1 MGRSRSDF
9 GARHFVM
16 ISRWFPLQS
25 FFVLAIIVVISAVAA
40 PRVARAAPYESKAT
54 SALLVDVDSGTIL
67 YSKAE
72 DKPFQPAA
80 MAKMMTMAV
89 VFDAIRAGKI
99 HLEDEFPVS
108 EYAWRTGGAPS
119 GSATMFAKLKSSIAV
134 SDLLRGAIVQAG
146 NDACIILAEGIAGSE
161 GGFVDMMNRKAK
173 EMGLT
178 GSFFTNVS
186 GLPDSAQKVTAE
198 DLYKIADY
206 LIRTYP
212 DLYKIYSEPEFT
224 WNKIYQRN
232 RNPLLSAG
240 VGADGLSTGFTK
252 ESGYGLTASAVRD
265 GYRMILVI
273 SGLETDKERAE
284 EARKLL
290 DWGNTA
296 FERLRFFDRGEAVGE
311 ARVYGGSTG
320 SVGLATQE
328 PLDILLM
335 RGNRDRIRARI
346 VYTGPLLAPV
356 EQGRQVGVVRVWVGD
371 AQILEKPLF
380 TTAAIAKGSMDQ
392 RALDAVQQLL
402 IGWLPQW
409 KL

>member
-1 MGRSRSDF
+1 MSLHRPSLRF
-9 GARHFVM
+9 LLVPAILMALVA
-16 ISRWFPLQS
+16 
-25 FFVLAIIVVISAVAA
+25 VLL
-40 PRVARAAPYESKAT
+40 PRTAFAAPYEGKAT

-67 YSKAE
+67 YSKGPDA
-72 DKPFQPAA
+72 PFQPAA

-89 VFDAIRAGKI
+89 VFDAIHAGKI
-99 HLEDEFPVS
+99 HLEDSFPVS

-119 GSATMFAKLKSSIAV
+119 GSATMFAKLNSSIAV

-161 GGFVDMMNRKAK
+161 GSFVDMMNRKAK
-173 EMGLT
+173 EIGLT
-178 GSFFTNVS
+178 GSQFTNVS
-186 GLPDSAQKVTAE
+186 GLPDPEQKVTAR

-212 DLYKIYSEPEFT
+212 DLYKIYSEPDFS

-232 RNPLLSAG
+232 RNPLLAAG
-240 VGADGLSTGFTK
+240 LGADGLSTGFTK

-265 GYRMILVI
+265 GHRMIVVV
-273 SGLETDKERAE
+273 SGLASDKERAE

-296 FERLRFFDRGEAVGE
+296 FERLRFFDRGEAVGD
-311 ARVYGGSTG
+311 ARVYGGATG
-320 SVGLATQE
+320 SVGLATRE

-356 EQGRQVGVVRVWVGD
+356 QQGTEVGVVRVWVGD
-371 AQILEKPLF
+371 AQILEKPLY
-380 TTAAIAKGSMDQ
+380 TTAAVAKGSMDQ

>member
-1 MGRSRSDF
+1 
-9 GARHFVM
+9 M
-16 ISRWFPLQS
+16 I
-25 FFVLAIIVVISAVAA
+25 IGAVAQ
-40 PRVARAAPYESKAT
+40 PRTAFSAPYESKAT

-72 DKPFQPAA
+72 NAPFQPAA

-99 HLEDEFPVS
+99 HLEDSLPVS

-173 EMGLT
+173 ELGLT
-178 GSFFTNVS
+178 GSQFTNVS
-186 GLPDSAQKVTAE
+186 GLPDPAQKVTAE

-212 DLYKIYSEPEFT
+212 DLYKIYSEPDFT

-232 RNPLLSAG
+232 RNPLLAAG

-265 GYRMILVI
+265 GHRMIVVV
-273 SGLETDKERAE
+273 SGLATDKERAE

-290 DWGNTA
+290 DWSNTA
-296 FERLRFFDRGEAVGE
+296 FETAALLRSAARRLATPASMAGTT
-311 ARVYGGSTG
+311 S
-320 SVGLATQE
+320 SVGLATRD

-380 TTAAIAKGSMDQ
+380 TTVAIAKGSMDQ
-392 RALDAVQQLL
+392 RALDAIQQLL

>member
-1 MGRSRSDF
+1 MVSC
-9 GARHFVM
+9 
-16 ISRWFPLQS
+16 WFPLRFS
-25 FFVLAIIVVISAVAA
+25 LVLAIFMVLGAIVWPRSAM
-40 PRVARAAPYESKAT
+40 AAPYESKAT

-67 YSKAE
+67 FSKEE
-72 DKPFQPAA
+72 DAAFQPAA

-89 VFDAIRAGKI
+89 VFDALRAGKI
-99 HLEDEFPVS
+99 HLQDSFPVS
-108 EYAWRTGGAPS
+108 EFAWRTGGAPS
-119 GSATMFAKLKSSIAV
+119 GSATMFAKLKSSISVA
-134 SDLLRGAIVQAG
+134 DLLRGAIVQAG

-161 GGFVDMMNRKAK
+161 GGLVELMNRKAK
-173 EMGLT
+173 ELGLT
-178 GSFFTNVS
+178 GSHFTNVS
-186 GLPDSAQKVTAE
+186 GLPDPAQKVTAH

-212 DLYKIYSEPEFT
+212 DLYKIYSEPDFT
-224 WNKIYQRN
+224 WNNIYQRN

-240 VGADGLSTGFTK
+240 IGADGLSTGFTK

-265 GYRMILVI
+265 GHRMIVVI
-273 SGLETDKERAE
+273 SGLESDKDRAE

-296 FERLRFFDRGEAVGE
+296 FERLRFFDRGEPVGD
-311 ARVYGGSTG
+311 ARIYGGASG

-346 VYTGPLLAPV
+346 SYDGPLIAPV
-356 EQGRQVGVVRVWVGD
+356 EQGRQVGVVRIWVGD
-371 AQILEKPLF
+371 AEVLEKPLF
-380 TTAAIAKGSMDQ
+380 TTAAIARGTMDQ
-392 RALDAVQQLL
+392 RALDAVRQLL

-409 KL
+409 K

>member
-1 MGRSRSDF
+1 MFSDRIPLRLLLLCAVLMIV
-9 GARHFVM
+9 GAAM
-16 ISRWFPLQS
+16 L
-25 FFVLAIIVVISAVAA
+25 
-40 PRVARAAPYESKAT
+40 PRASLAAPYESKA
-54 SALLVDVDSGTIL
+54 ANAMLVDLDSGTLL

-72 DKPFQPAA
+72 DAPFQPAA

-89 VFDAIRAGKI
+89 VFDAIHAGKF
-99 HLEDEFPVS
+99 HLEDSFPVS

-161 GGFVDMMNRKAK
+161 GAFVEMMNRKAK
-173 EMGLT
+173 ELGLT
-178 GSFFTNVS
+178 GSRFTNVS
-186 GLPDSAQKVTAE
+186 GLPDPAQKVTAE
-198 DLYKIADY
+198 DLYKVAAY

-212 DLYKIYSEPEFT
+212 DLYKIYSEPDFT
-224 WNKIYQRN
+224 WNNIYQRN
-232 RNPLLSAG
+232 RNPLLAAG
-240 VGADGLSTGFTK
+240 IGADGLSTGFTK

-265 GYRMILVI
+265 GHRMIVVI
-273 SGLETDKERAE
+273 SGLESDKERAE

-296 FERLRFFDRGEAVGE
+296 FERLRFFDRGEVVGE
-311 ARVYGGSTG
+311 ARVYGGASG
-320 SVGLATQE
+320 SVGLATQD

-346 VYTGPLLAPV
+346 TYTGPLLAPV

-371 AQILEKPLF
+371 AQILEKPVF

>member
-1 MGRSRSDF
+1 MVSC
-9 GARHFVM
+9 
-16 ISRWFPLQS
+16 WFPLRFS
-25 FFVLAIIVVISAVAA
+25 LVLAIFMVLGAIVGPRSAM
-40 PRVARAAPYESKAT
+40 AAPYESKAT

-67 YSKAE
+67 FSKEE
-72 DKPFQPAA
+72 DAAFQPAA

-89 VFDAIRAGKI
+89 VFDALRAGKI
-99 HLEDEFPVS
+99 HLQDSFPVS
-108 EYAWRTGGAPS
+108 EFAWRTGGAPS
-119 GSATMFAKLKSSIAV
+119 GSATMFAKLKSSISVA
-134 SDLLRGAIVQAG
+134 DLLRGAIVQAG

-161 GGFVDMMNRKAK
+161 GGLVELMNRKAK
-173 EMGLT
+173 ELGLT
-178 GSFFTNVS
+178 GSHFTNVS
-186 GLPDSAQKVTAE
+186 GLPDPAQKVTAH

-212 DLYKIYSEPEFT
+212 DLYKIYSEPDFT
-224 WNKIYQRN
+224 WNNIYQRN

-240 VGADGLSTGFTK
+240 IGADGLSTGFTK

-265 GYRMILVI
+265 GHRMIVVI
-273 SGLETDKERAE
+273 SGLESDKDRAE

-296 FERLRFFDRGEAVGE
+296 FERLRFFDRGEPVGD
-311 ARVYGGSTG
+311 ARIYGGASG

-346 VYTGPLLAPV
+346 SYDGPLIAPV
-356 EQGRQVGVVRVWVGD
+356 EQGRQVGVVRIWVGD
-371 AQILEKPLF
+371 AEVLEKPLF
-380 TTAAIAKGSMDQ
+380 TTAAIARGTMDQ
-392 RALDAVQQLL
+392 RALDAVRQLL

-409 KL
+409 K

>member
-1 MGRSRSDF
+1 MFSDRIPLRLLVLCAVLMIV
-9 GARHFVM
+9 GAAM
-16 ISRWFPLQS
+16 L
-25 FFVLAIIVVISAVAA
+25 
-40 PRVARAAPYESKAT
+40 PRASLAAPYESKA
-54 SALLVDVDSGTIL
+54 ANAMLVDLDSGTLL

-72 DKPFQPAA
+72 DAPFQPAA

-89 VFDAIRAGKI
+89 VFDAIHAGKI
-99 HLEDEFPVS
+99 HLEDSFPVS

-161 GGFVDMMNRKAK
+161 GAFVEMMNRKAK
-173 EMGLT
+173 ELGLT
-178 GSFFTNVS
+178 GSRFTNVS
-186 GLPDSAQKVTAE
+186 GLPDPAQKVTAE
-198 DLYKIADY
+198 DLYKIAAY

-212 DLYKIYSEPEFT
+212 DLYKIYSEPDFT
-224 WNKIYQRN
+224 WNNIYQRN
-232 RNPLLSAG
+232 RNPLLAAG
-240 VGADGLSTGFTK
+240 IGADGLSTGFTK

-265 GYRMILVI
+265 GHRMIVVI

-296 FERLRFFDRGEAVGE
+296 FERLRFFDRGEVVGE
-311 ARVYGGSTG
+311 ARVYGGASS
-320 SVGLATQE
+320 SVGLATQD

-346 VYTGPLLAPV
+346 TYTGPLLAPV

-371 AQILEKPLF
+371 AQILEKPVF

>member
-1 MGRSRSDF
+1 MMM
-9 GARHFVM
+9 M
-16 ISRWFPLQS
+16 I
-25 FFVLAIIVVISAVAA
+25 VGMAVQTWTAF
-40 PRVARAAPYESKAT
+40 AAPYESKAA
-54 SALLVDVDSGTIL
+54 SAMLVDVDSGTIL

-72 DKPFQPAA
+72 DVPFQPAA

-89 VFDAIRAGKI
+89 VFDAIHEGKI
-99 HLEDEFPVS
+99 HLEDSFPVS

-161 GGFVDMMNRKAK
+161 GAFVEMMNRKAK
-173 EMGLT
+173 ALGLT
-178 GSFFTNVS
+178 GSHFVNVS
-186 GLPDSAQKVTAE
+186 GLPDPAQKVTAE

-206 LIRTYP
+206 LIRSYP
-212 DLYKIYSEPEFT
+212 DLYRIYAEPDFT
-224 WNKIYQRN
+224 WNNIYQRN
-232 RNPLLSAG
+232 RNPLLAAG
-240 VGADGLSTGFTK
+240 IGADGLSTGFTK

-265 GYRMILVI
+265 GHRMIVVI
-273 SGLETDKERAE
+273 SGLESDKERAE
-284 EARKLL
+284 EAHKLL

-296 FERLRFFDRGEAVGE
+296 FERLRFFDRGEVVGE
-311 ARVYGGSTG
+311 ARVYGGAAR
-320 SVGLATQE
+320 SVGLATRD

-335 RGNRDRIRARI
+335 RGNRERIRARI
-346 VYTGPLLAPV
+346 TYTGPLLAPV

-371 AQILEKPLF
+371 AQILEKPVF
-380 TTAAIAKGSMDQ
+380 TTAAVAKGSMDQ

>member
-1 MGRSRSDF
+1 
-9 GARHFVM
+9 M
-16 ISRWFPLQS
+16 ISCWFPLRFS
-25 FFVLAIIVVISAVAA
+25 LVLAIFMVLGAVVGPRSAI
-40 PRVARAAPYESKAT
+40 AAPYESKAA

-67 YSKAE
+67 FSKEE
-72 DKPFQPAA
+72 DAAFQPAA

-99 HLEDEFPVS
+99 HLQDSFPVS
-108 EYAWRTGGAPS
+108 EFAWRTGGAPS
-119 GSATMFAKLKSSIAV
+119 GSATMFAKLKSTISVA
-134 SDLLRGAIVQAG
+134 DLLRGAIVQAG

-161 GGFVDMMNRKAK
+161 GGFVEMMNRKAK
-173 EMGLT
+173 ELGLT
-178 GSFFTNVS
+178 GSHFTNVS
-186 GLPDSAQKVTAE
+186 GLPDPAQKVTAQ

-212 DLYKIYSEPEFT
+212 DLYKIYSEPDFT
-224 WNKIYQRN
+224 WNNIYQRN

-240 VGADGLSTGFTK
+240 IGADGLSTGFTK

-265 GYRMILVI
+265 GHRMIVVI
-273 SGLETDKERAE
+273 SGLESDKDRAE

-296 FERLRFFDRGEAVGE
+296 FERLRFFDRGEAVGD
-311 ARVYGGSTG
+311 ARVYGGASG

-335 RGNRDRIRARI
+335 RGNRERIRARI
-346 VYTGPLLAPV
+346 SYSGPLIAPV
-356 EQGRQVGVVRVWVGD
+356 EQGRQVGIVRIWVGD
-371 AQILEKPLF
+371 AEVLEKPLF
-380 TTAAIAKGSMDQ
+380 TTAAIARGTMDQ
-392 RALDAVQQLL
+392 RALDAVRQLL

-409 KL
+409 K

>member
-1 MGRSRSDF
+1 
-9 GARHFVM
+9 M
-16 ISRWFPLQS
+16 ISCWFPLRFS
-25 FFVLAIIVVISAVAA
+25 LVLAIFMVLGAVVGPRSAI
-40 PRVARAAPYESKAT
+40 AAPYESKAV

-67 YSKAE
+67 FSKEE
-72 DKPFQPAA
+72 DAAFQPAA

-99 HLEDEFPVS
+99 HLQDSFPVS
-108 EYAWRTGGAPS
+108 EFAWRTGGAPS
-119 GSATMFAKLKSSIAV
+119 GSATMFAKLKSTIPV

-161 GGFVDMMNRKAK
+161 GGFVEMMNRKAG
-173 EMGLT
+173 ELGLT
-178 GSFFTNVS
+178 GSHFTNVS
-186 GLPDSAQKVTAE
+186 GLPDPAQKVTAQ

-212 DLYKIYSEPEFT
+212 DLYKIYSEPDFT
-224 WNKIYQRN
+224 WNNIYQRN

-240 VGADGLSTGFTK
+240 IGADGLSTGFTK

-265 GYRMILVI
+265 GHRMIVVI
-273 SGLETDKERAE
+273 SGLESDKDRAE

-296 FERLRFFDRGEAVGE
+296 FERLRFFDRGEAVGD
-311 ARVYGGSTG
+311 ARVYGGASG

-335 RGNRDRIRARI
+335 RGNRERIRARI
-346 VYTGPLLAPV
+346 SYSGPLIAPV
-356 EQGRQVGVVRVWVGD
+356 EQGRQVGVVRIWVGD
-371 AQILEKPLF
+371 AEVLEKPLF
-380 TTAAIAKGSMDQ
+380 TTAAIARGTMDQ
-392 RALDAVQQLL
+392 RALDAVRQLL

-409 KL
+409 K